1 MWVDNGQFSKLA
13 LDGSISKLHQDIP
26 PHLYLDLSE
35 KCQQFPIFRKPY
47 LFLHTQKM
55 KKNEL
60 DKLFFTFFIVVLSVF
75 LRHTLCSYSFSIYYH
90 DLFLFLPLNLL
101 LVSFYGYSMARA
113 EIMTLLQLLQSSFEI
128 IDRPSM
134 QVLTTYVMYLS

>member
-55 KKNEL
+55 KKGSQISCFL
-60 DKLFFTFFIVVLSVF
+60 HFFYCCIKVF
-75 LRHTLCSYSFSIYYH
+75 LRHTLFSYSFSIYYH
-90 DLFLFLPLNLL
+90 DLFLFLPLNLVL
-101 LVSFYGYSMARA
+101 SFYEYSKARA
-113 EIMTLLQLLQSSFEI
+113 EIMTLLQSSFV